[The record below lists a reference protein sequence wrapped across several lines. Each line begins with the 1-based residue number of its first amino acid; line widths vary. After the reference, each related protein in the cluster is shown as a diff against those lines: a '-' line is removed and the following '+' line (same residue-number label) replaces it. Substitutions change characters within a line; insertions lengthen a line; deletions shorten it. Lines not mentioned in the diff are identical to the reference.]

1 MNLCD
6 SAFPHANDAVRK
18 IGLFTRLPINRLNLL
33 HDSEQGHAPGGGVRP
48 GVFALWEVL
57 AVRVLDKIVRRVCPA
72 ERVALP

>member
-33 HDSEQGHAPGGGVRP
+33 HDSEQGHAAGRWGPVWGLCV
-48 GVFALWEVL
+48 E
-57 AVRVLDKIVRRVCPA
+57 K
-72 ERVALP
+72 